1 MNIMQVEEEN
11 MKKTIKDYELNGKK
25 VIIRCD
31 LNVPIEN
38 GIIKDITRI
47 KASLK
52 TIRYARKMNAK
63 VILLSHLGRIK
74 TEEDKQKNT
83 LKPVAEELS
92 KLLRKKVTFIDQT
105 RGEKLENA
113 IKNMKNRD
121 VILIENTRFEDL
133 DGKKESSNDKQ
144 LGQYWASLGDIFI
157 NDAFGTIHRSH
168 ASNLG
173 IASNLPNGIGF
184 LVEKE
189 IKNLTKLTNKP
200 KKPYTII
207 LGGSKVSDKIGVIS
221 NLITKADYILIGGG
235 MAFTFLKA
243 AGFGIGSSICEK
255 EKISF
260 CKELLDKYQDKLILP
275 IDIITGSEIKE
286 NTSIHERFINEI
298 EEDEIGLDIGPKTI
312 EVFKQYLD
320 DCKTIFWNGPVGYF
334 EIKEF
339 SNGTKEL
346 LNIITNTKA
355 YTLVGG
361 GDTARAAVTFNY
373 QDKISHI
380 STGGGASLEFLE
392 EVSLP
397 ALDIIDE
404 K

>member
-1 MNIMQVEEEN
+1 
-11 MKKTIKDYELNGKK
+11 MKD
-25 VIIRCD
+25 
-31 LNVPIEN
+31 
-38 GIIKDITRI
+38 
-47 KASLK
+47 
-52 TIRYARKMNAK
+52 
-63 VILLSHLGRIK
+63 
-74 TEEDKQKNT
+74 
-83 LKPVAEELS
+83 
-92 KLLRKKVTFIDQT
+92 
-105 RGEKLENA
+105 
-113 IKNMKNRD
+113 RD

-133 DGKKESSNDKQ
+133 DGKKESGNDKE
-144 LGQYWASLGDIFI
+144 LGKYWASLGDIFI

-184 LVEKE
+184 LVETE
-189 IKNLTKLTNKP
+189 IKKLQKLTHKP

-207 LGGSKVSDKIGVIS
+207 LGGAKVSDKIGVIS

-243 AGFGIGSSICEK
+243 AGFNIGSSICEK
-255 EKISF
+255 EKLSF
-260 CKELLDKYQDKLILP
+260 CKEMLDKYQDKLILP
-275 IDIITGSEIKE
+275 IDVITATEMKE
-286 NTSIHERFINEI
+286 NVQTHERFINEI
-298 EEDEIGLDIGPKTI
+298 EEDEMGLDIGPKTI

-320 DCKTIFWNGPVGYF
+320 DCKTIFWNGPVGCF
-334 EIKEF
+334 EIEKF

-380 STGGGASLEFLE
+380 STGGGASLAFLE

>member
-1 MNIMQVEEEN
+1 
-11 MKKTIKDYELNGKK
+11 MKKTIKDYDLGGKK

-31 LNVPIEN
+31 FNVPIEN
-38 GIIKDITRI
+38 GIIKDESRL

-52 TIRYARKMNAK
+52 TIRYARKNNAK

-74 TEEDKQKNT
+74 TEEDKEKYT
-83 LKPVAEELS
+83 LKPVADRLS
-92 KLLRKKVTFIDQT
+92 TLLRKKVKFINQT
-105 RGEKLENA
+105 RGEELENA
-113 IKNMKNRD
+113 IDHMKDKD

-133 DGKKESSNDKQ
+133 DGKKESGNDKE
-144 LGQYWASLGDIFI
+144 LGKYWASLGDIFI

-184 LVEKE
+184 LVENE
-189 IKNLTKLTNKP
+189 IKKLNKLTNKP

-207 LGGSKVSDKIGVIS
+207 LGGAKVSDKIGVIS
-221 NLITKADYILIGGG
+221 NLINKADYILIGGG

-243 AGFGIGSSICEK
+243 AGFNIGSSICEK
-255 EKISF
+255 EKLSF
-260 CKELLDKYQDKLILP
+260 CKEMLDKYPDKLILP
-275 IDIITGSEIKE
+275 IYVITATEMKE
-286 NTSIHERFINEI
+286 NTQTHERFINEI
-298 EEDEIGLDIGPKTI
+298 EEEEMGLDIGPRTL

-320 DCKTIFWNGPVGYF
+320 DCKTIFWNGPVGCF

-339 SNGTKEL
+339 ENGTKNL

-361 GDTARAAVTFNY
+361 GDTARAAVTFDY

-380 STGGGASLEFLE
+380 STGGGASLAFLE
-392 EVSLP
+392 GIELP
-397 ALDIIDE
+397 ALTIIDE

>member
-1 MNIMQVEEEN
+1 
-11 MKKTIKDYELNGKK
+11 MKKTIKDYELSGKK

-31 LNVPIEN
+31 FNVPIQD
-38 GIIKDITRI
+38 GIIKDETRI

-52 TIRYARKMNAK
+52 TIRYARKHNAK

-74 TEEDKQKNT
+74 NEEDKTKYT
-83 LKPVAEELS
+83 LKPVAQMLS

-105 RGEKLENA
+105 RGEKLNKAVENMQN
-113 IKNMKNRD
+113 KD

-133 DGKKESSNDKQ
+133 NGKKESGNDKE
-144 LGQYWASLGDIFI
+144 LGKYWANLGDIFI

-184 LVEKE
+184 LVEEE
-189 IKNLTKLTNKP
+189 IKKLNKLIDKP
-200 KKPYTII
+200 RKPYIII

-243 AGFGIGSSICEK
+243 AGFNIGSSLCEK
-255 EKISF
+255 EKLDF
-260 CKELLDKYQDKLILP
+260 CKKMLDQYPDKLILP
-275 IDIITGSEIKE
+275 IDVITATEIKE
-286 NTSIHERFINEI
+286 NVKTHERFVNEI
-298 EEDEIGLDIGPKTI
+298 VEDEIGLDIGPKTL

-339 SNGTKEL
+339 ANGTKQL
-346 LNIITNTKA
+346 LKIITNTKA

-361 GDTARAAVTFNY
+361 GDTARAATNFNY

-380 STGGGASLEFLE
+380 STGGGASLAFLE
-392 EVSLP
+392 KSNLP

>member
-1 MNIMQVEEEN
+1 MNIMQVKEEN

-286 NTSIHERFINEI
+286 NASIHERFINEI